1 MPEHTIAGIEDRDE
15 RSDATVAMHE
25 SFTTF
30 TMTPDWLLDHPGI
43 SGEAFRVWAII
54 CSYAGK
60 ERTAFPGVATL
71 AVRLHKSKRSIF
83 NYLNELEDAGALQRQ
98 QRYRD
103 DGGRTSTLYTL
114 AWAHPLHGSPV
125 SSMAPPPA
133 TDDMGAHEAG
143 CTPPHEAGCTPITR
157 SSVELDPKEQNPLT
171 PIGGHSPAAPQAGR
185 GGETPPRTPAPFSAS
200 AQHRTTPRASGTNP
214 RALAKSAE
222 EIEAR
227 EKQLERAHARGFD
240 YCRMLDEPPYE
251 TAEEYREML
260 QRESLR
266 HHRKIDLDVME
277 AEVAGYAAAMVKA
290 GVL

>member
-1 MPEHTIAGIEDRDE
+1 MPNTTIAD
-15 RSDATVAMHE
+15 SDDTVAMHE

-43 SGEAFRVWAII
+43 SAEAFRLWAII
-54 CSYAGK
+54 CSYTGK
-60 ERTAFPGVATL
+60 ERTAFPGVVTIA
-71 AVRLHKSKRSIF
+71 ARLHKSRRSIF
-83 NYLNELEDAGALQRQ
+83 NYLNELEAAGALQRQ
-98 QRYRD
+98 QRYRN
-103 DGGRTSTLYTL
+103 DGGRTSTTYVL
-114 AWAHPLHGSPV
+114 AWAHPFHGSPV
-125 SSMAPPPA
+125 SSMAPP
-133 TDDMGAHEAG
+133 HEAG
-143 CTPPHEAGCTPITR
+143 CTGGCKAGCTPRTR
-157 SSVELDPKEQNPLT
+157 SSSELDPKEQNPLT